1 MVTDPPFASWKI
13 KRESEMLYII
23 KSAFKEQSKI
33 STQLT
38 LEFNCFHTICIK
50 FKSNTNPTYV
60 SHQKKPK
67 HKTKIK
73 LLDFVNV
80 GFTFISI
87 PSTKQN
93 ILQNTN
99 FNTPKK
105 PKQNENKNTHFQ
117 KLEKK

>member
-1 MVTDPPFASWKI
+1 MYNKI
-13 KRESEMLYII
+13 CFQRTIQN
-23 KSAFKEQSKI
+23 FN
-33 STQLT
+33 STKLT
-38 LEFNCFHTICIK
+38 LKNSIVLTSQLLK

-117 KLEKK
+117 KAR